1 MFVTIAPLTNVSG
14 SLANRPLA
22 DVSDKAK
29 VISHTTSALNGA
41 TNVNSA
47 GQLTFADWL
56 ARQGTR
62 CKDLDGDTI
71 PCEPYEDQYI
81 PANRSYIY
89 ATSVAQGLIA
99 VVDYLGIS
107 ARYLKSVCGVDL
119 GTTTTGSITAVD
131 TRDGRV
137 LVSVRGQTKNAMAFV
152 AEADPVLSA
161 FSLPLLFGAREADVC
176 AGARASLVD
185 VEYKIEYYTNAAQ
198 PIVDNQWFG
207 NPPSPIGDPDE
218 PFDFRVVMIR
228 AQGKGTMADGSTGR
242 LVISQT
248 GTLQSQSKAKSFDG
262 FPVEFI
268 NLLP

>member
-1 MFVTIAPLTNVSG
+1 MVETSKRHLR
-14 SLANRPLA
+14 SLQVAFFILASLVMLGVGERHAGAN
-22 DVSDKAK
+22 
-29 VISHTTSALNGA
+29 
-41 TNVNSA
+41 
-47 GQLTFADWL
+47 GQLSFDDWL

-62 CKDLDGDTI
+62 CKDLDGDTN

-81 PANRSYIY
+81 PANQSYIY
-89 ATSVAQGLIA
+89 ATSGAQGRIA

-107 ARYLKSVCGVDL
+107 ARYLKSACGVDL
-119 GTTTTGSITAVD
+119 GTTTTGSITALD

-152 AEADPVLSA
+152 ADDPARTFSA
-161 FSLPLLFGAREADVC
+161 FSLPVLFGAREEDVC
-176 AGARASLVD
+176 AGATASLVD

-207 NPPSPIGDPDE
+207 NPPPAYGFPDE

-228 AQGKGTMADGSTGR
+228 AHGKGTMADGSTGR
-242 LVISQT
+242 LTISQT
-248 GTLQSQSKAKSFDG
+248 GTFQSHSKSPKFDG